1 MGKHNKVR
9 GFWERVD
16 EVIYESGLSKAEI
29 ARRCGF
35 SRNILADEG
44 AGRMM
49 SVGTLASFCS
59 AMHVSADYIL
69 GLTNER
75 KIKY

>member
-16 EVIYESGLSKAEI
+16 EVIYDSGLSKAEI

-35 SRNILADEG
+35 SRNILADEN

-49 SVGTLASFCS
+49 SVGVLTSFCS
-59 AMHVSADYIL
+59 VMHVSADYIL
-69 GLTNER
+69 GLKNDR
-75 KIKY
+75 KIE